1 MIYLCES
8 KHLLNLV
15 DAAMSD
21 LFSIRIFLDSLNRVG
36 SHISEKKAASTNL
49 EPRVLFVKRIL
60 PIAGLW
66 CFSVLLQSI
75 ANTCRLQENITH
87 LRHDLDE
94 IVGCANLYKQE
105 VNDLHV
111 ERNMLRLEINKLS
124 KLREENIATME
135 RDKTSI
141 QDLRE
146 QNADV
151 VGKWNQAVID
161 LVPAH
166 RDLNEA
172 LETLQESNTE
182 VRSALGYINVLLM
195 RIKDLRGQLPV
206 EEDVDG
212 TVE

>member
-1 MIYLCES
+1 M
-8 KHLLNLV
+8 
-15 DAAMSD
+15 
-21 LFSIRIFLDSLNRVG
+21 
-36 SHISEKKAASTNL
+36 
-49 EPRVLFVKRIL
+49 KRIL
-60 PIAGLW
+60 PISGLW

-105 VNDLHV
+105 VNDLRV

-124 KLREENIATME
+124 KLQEENIATME

-151 VGKWNQAVID
+151 VGKWNQAAID
-161 LVPAH
+161 LVSAR

-172 LETLQESNTE
+172 LETLHESNTE

-195 RIKDLRGQLPV
+195 RIEDLRGQLPV